1 MMRRTVDLRKK
12 LQRHTVWFGRTDIS
26 F

>member
-1 MMRRTVDLRKK
+1 MRRTVDLRKK